1 MEVGENETVSVALHG
16 SSTDVLLSE
25 LTVPLPVLSHL
36 SHFSEGGGGEGSP
49 GRWGVKG

>member
-25 LTVPLPVLSHL
+25 LTVPLPHL